1 MQLDSKSPK
10 RSNSLFDEDFASG
23 FEDSRFDKAKPFIK
37 VFVAILVIAGL
48 GVGGLYYFGNNNSNQ
63 SSHSQASTTHESED
77 TNQFS
82 DEEVEDIQKF
92 SDCTSK
98 ASSTADNINTSSSDF
113 YKKLIANYD
122 DWLACYDK
130 YPDVAKDASPSKSSL
145 ELARKNAID
154 SSGKY
159 KDTYL
164 SSNSYSYTPSTYR
177 SSYDSYNTNNSSNE
191 PTTPSSSTPSTPPK
205 TATVDVEWCN
215 SKKIEV
221 DDLYS
226 KYQTARNA
234 VDTLNTKIFKVDSD
248 ALQKYG
254 GTGLSENQ
262 RQRLI
267 ASEKNK
273 LEAQK
278 PNLVAQQNSA
288 KTKYDTAQREY
299 SNRGCYSI

>member
-1 MQLDSKSPK
+1 MQLGGKPPK
-10 RSNSLFDEDFASG
+10 RNSSLFDEDFASG
-23 FEDSRFDKAKPFIK
+23 FEDSGFDKAKPFLK
-37 VFVAILVIAGL
+37 VFVAILVVAGL
-48 GVGGLYYFGNNNSNQ
+48 GIGGLYYFGNNNSDQ

-77 TNQFS
+77 INQFS
-82 DEEVEDIQKF
+82 DEEVENIQKF

-98 ASSTADNINTSSSDF
+98 ASSATDYISTSDSDF
-113 YKKLIANYD
+113 YKKLIKGYD
-122 DWLACYDK
+122 DWLACYDQ
-130 YPDVAKDASPSKSSL
+130 YPDVAMDASPSKSSL

-234 VDTLNTKIFKVDSD
+234 VDTLNTKIRKVDSD

-254 GTGLSENQ
+254 GTGLTENQ

-299 SNRGCYSI
+299 SNKGCYSI

>member
-1 MQLDSKSPK
+1 MQLGGKPSK

-77 TNQFS
+77 SNQFS

-177 SSYDSYNTNNSSNE
+177 PSYNSYSTDNSSSKPNA
-191 PTTPSSSTPSTPPK
+191 PSSSTPSQPPQ
-205 TATVDVEWCN
+205 ANTVDVAWCSAKKSEVN
-215 SKKIEV
+215 S
-221 DDLYS
+221 LYS
-226 KYQTARNA
+226 QYQTARNA
-234 VDTLNTKIFKVDSD
+234 VDALNTKISTVD
-248 ALQKYG
+248 QTINQQYG
-254 GTGLSENQ
+254 GTGLTESQ
-262 RQRLI
+262 RQRAR
-267 ASEKNK
+267 ASMMSEYSA
-273 LEAQK
+273 LM
-278 PNLVAQQNSA
+278 PNLMAQQNTA
-288 KTKYDTAQREY
+288 KSKYDSAQREY
-299 SNRGCYSI
+299 SSKGCY

>member
-1 MQLDSKSPK
+1 MQLGGKPPK
-10 RSNSLFDEDFASG
+10 RSSNLFDEDFASG
-23 FEDSRFDKAKPFIK
+23 FEDSGFDKAKPFLK
-37 VFVAILVIAGL
+37 VFVAILVVAGL
-48 GVGGLYYFGNNNSNQ
+48 GIGGLYYFGNNDSDQ
-63 SSHSQASTTHESED
+63 SSYGQADTPYTSEVA
-77 TNQFS
+77 NQFS
-82 DEEVEDIQKF
+82 GEEVENIQKF

-98 ASSTADNINTSSSDF
+98 ASSSIDSISTSSPDF
-113 YKKLIANYD
+113 YKKLIKGYD
-122 DWLACYDK
+122 DWLACYDE
-130 YPDVAKDASPSKSSL
+130 YPDVAMDAGPSKSSL

-177 SSYDSYNTNNSSNE
+177 PSYDSYNTNNSSNE

-248 ALQKYG
+248 VRQKYG
-254 GTGLSENQ
+254 GSGMNESQIQ
-262 RQRLI
+262 RTI

-299 SNRGCYSI
+299 SNKGCYSI